1 MAALR
6 GARAEGQ
13 RALQRYGGGAGPGAG
28 LLLWLL
34 LAADGLFIAVH
45 LWAAEARPGQRLLSI
60 EADNGYPEVFQYLK
74 FFWLA
79 LLTALLAW
87 RTRAFGCLSWSGLF
101 LYLLLD
107 DLLRLHEDGGAALA
121 EAWQLPALLGLRPKD
136 LGELAV
142 TAGAALV
149 LLPAI
154 ALAWSRGGPGLRSL
168 SRRLAPLLALL
179 VLAGVGLDLLASALQ
194 PTGWPRLLLGILED
208 GGEMVVVSLML
219 AVAFG
224 ALQAV
229 WILPP
234 TGGSA
239 RLSASADHPGEP
251 PA

>member
-1 MAALR
+1 M
-6 GARAEGQ
+6 
-13 RALQRYGGGAGPGAG
+13 QRYGGGAGPGAG

-45 LWAAEARPGQRLLSI
+45 VWAAEARPSHRLLSI
-60 EADNGYPEVFQYLK
+60 EADNGYPELFQYLK

-79 LLTALLAW
+79 LLMALLAW
-87 RTRAFGCLSWSGLF
+87 RTRALGPLSWSGLF

-121 EAWQLPALLGLRPKD
+121 EAWQLPAFLGLRAKD

-142 TAGAALV
+142 TAAAALI

-154 ALAWSRGGPGLRSL
+154 ALAWSRGGPVLRSL
-168 SRRLAPLLALL
+168 SRRLAWLLALL
-179 VLAGVGLDLLASALQ
+179 VLVGVGLDLLASAWH

-208 GGEMVVVSLML
+208 GGEMVAASLML
-219 AVAFG
+219 AVTFG
-224 ALQAV
+224 TLQAAWSPV
-229 WILPP
+229 PA
-234 TGGSA
+234 GGSA
-239 RLSASADHPGEP
+239 RLRACLDNPGEP